1 MSHNDSARPLADGK
15 TPKKSSKISEPF
27 KYCPGIRINSDG
39 RNYIMI
45 RFLHTADIH
54 LSQKEKDYSLSVL
67 KEIVSNAN
75 VEGCTHILFCGDL
88 FDRNSDI
95 AALKVEVKEILTEF
109 PGKIFF
115 IPGNHEE
122 LGIPE
127 GTYPIS
133 ADLSPMLYPQKT
145 DNFKLWIE
153 EIDGVEAEF
162 FGFPFHRTLDYA
174 NIQFNEKKVHY
185 RIALLHGTDTK
196 LVEYLGPSPEET
208 DSILD
213 SKPFLDAKFDYLALG
228 HIHRER
234 SEKSGILLKAYPGSP
249 RVVSSGEFGP
259 RTVNIVT
266 LGKSGTPILE
276 KKIITCAGEFKE
288 FSVSANLSGEI
299 PELSNIPPLVSKQD
313 SVRINVSGIVEDEHI
328 VSEILDRFSKSLVC
342 RKLEFKTG
350 DLKTSSLLIDNP
362 IAKLF
367 YDKLM
372 FKKRNWNTPDAP
384 DWNEILVLGLEQ
396 IEEHSGRN

>member
-1 MSHNDSARPLADGK
+1 
-15 TPKKSSKISEPF
+15 
-27 KYCPGIRINSDG
+27 
-39 RNYIMI
+39 MI
-45 RFLHTADIH
+45 RFLHTADLH

-67 KEIVSNAN
+67 KEIISNAN
-75 VEGCTHILFCGDL
+75 VEKCTHILFCGDL

-95 AALKVEVKEILTEF
+95 AALKIEVKEILTAF
-109 PGKIFF
+109 LGKIFF

-162 FGFPFHRTLDYA
+162 FGFPFHRTLDYS

-234 SEKSGILLKAYPGSP
+234 SERSGSLLKAYPGSP

-266 LGKSGTPILE
+266 LGKNGTPIVQ
-276 KKIITCAGEFKE
+276 KK
-288 FSVSANLSGEI
+288 
-299 PELSNIPPLVSKQD
+299 
-313 SVRINVSGIVEDEHI
+313 
-328 VSEILDRFSKSLVC
+328 
-342 RKLEFKTG
+342 
-350 DLKTSSLLIDNP
+350 SSLARGNS
-362 IAKLF
+362 
-367 YDKLM
+367 
-372 FKKRNWNTPDAP
+372 RNSPFRLTFPEKFPNFPTYP
-384 DWNEILVLGLEQ
+384 L
-396 IEEHSGRN
+396 SYRNKISFELTFPESWKMNISYRKFWTVFPSLSFAEN